1 MKLTLVHLYPKLLN
15 IYGDYGNIIALKYRA
30 EKRGIKLTVR
40 PVEVGEPLKNGSF
53 ELLFAGGGQDQQQVT
68 ASRDLQK
75 KKMVLRAAS
84 DAGVPMLTI
93 CGSFQLFGDFFK
105 PFAGPKLK
113 GVGLL
118 PAYTVADKVR
128 KIGNL
133 VIKLNPSLRSTIDNL
148 KSDLLVGF
156 ENHSGNTWLKDKSS
170 ALGKVVIGHGNNG
183 KDHTEGCRINNVFGC
198 YLHGS
203 LLPKNPHF
211 ADHLIKLA
219 LTNKYGPVK
228 LKPLNDRL
236 EWQAHRQAVARA
248 KKLAHPLLKY
258 I

>member
-1 MKLTLVHLYPKLLN
+1 MIPNSFDLV
-15 IYGDYGNIIALKYRA
+15 
-30 EKRGIKLTVR
+30 
-40 PVEVGEPLKNGSF
+40 
-53 ELLFAGGGQDQQQVT
+53 FAGGGQDSQQIVVSQ
-68 ASRDLQK
+68 DLSTK
-75 KKMVLRAAS
+75 KSALIQAARA
-84 DAGVPMLTI
+84 GIPMLTI
-93 CGSFQLFGDFFK
+93 CGSYQLFGRYFK
-105 PFAGPKLK
+105 PFRGQSLK
-113 GVGLL
+113 GIGIFN
-118 PAYTVADKVR
+118 AYTVASKQR
-128 KIGNL
+128 KIGNIL
-133 VIKLNPSLRSTIDNL
+133 IKTSLGE
-148 KSDLLVGF
+148 LVGF

>member
-93 CGSFQLFGDFFK
+93 CGSFQLFGDFFN
-105 PFAGPKLK
+105 PF
-113 GVGLL
+113 
-118 PAYTVADKVR
+118 
-128 KIGNL
+128 
-133 VIKLNPSLRSTIDNL
+133 
-148 KSDLLVGF
+148 
-156 ENHSGNTWLKDKSS
+156 
-170 ALGKVVIGHGNNG
+170 
-183 KDHTEGCRINNVFGC
+183 
-198 YLHGS
+198 
-203 LLPKNPHF
+203 
-211 ADHLIKLA
+211 
-219 LTNKYGPVK
+219 
-228 LKPLNDRL
+228 
-236 EWQAHRQAVARA
+236 
-248 KKLAHPLLKY
+248 
-258 I
+258 